1 MLPNHHISSHCVN
14 TSTCPVDV
22 SASCFH
28 CAPQDSLLV
37 VPPLQAQWGRN
48 CIFVP
53 YFYAAA
59 ETEGLWF
66 ITLAPTVRTNY
77 NSLNTLQ
84 FIFRLE
90 DNGLGELE
98 TGEQGGDTL

>member
-1 MLPNHHISSHCVN
+1 M
-14 TSTCPVDV
+14 DV

-59 ETEGLWF
+59 DTEGLWF

-98 TGEQGGDTL
+98 TGEQDGDIL